1 MNVIT
6 NNKWIGQRTIRPDGA
21 DKVTGR
27 AAFAADT
34 TMPGMI
40 WGKVKRSPHP
50 HARIKSIDT
59 SKAEALPGVKAVVTA
74 HDIVDFPVDKSVM
87 LGIQDMRWMCRNVMA
102 REKALFPGRPV
113 GAVAAIS
120 EAIAAK
126 ACELIEVEYEVL
138 PWSIEIDDAIKPD
151 APILHE
157 FNKFEGNPPSRAGE
171 IETDRRLKPDA
182 PILHEFLKFEGK
194 PSNIAGR
201 IEVKKGDIAQGFA
214 EAEVV
219 IERSFTT
226 RPVHQGYIEPHAC
239 LVSVAADN
247 KTTIWSSSQG
257 QFMVRAMTAYLT
269 GIPQSDIRAI
279 PAEIGGGF
287 GGKTIVYLEPLA
299 TLLAKKSGRP
309 VKMVMTREEVMRA
322 TGPTSGSKSTVKIG
336 AKKDGTIVAAQ
347 GTFYLQAGALPGS
360 PIRGAVGCSF
370 LPYDIPHVL
379 SVGHT
384 VLSNR
389 SKVAAYRAPGAPI
402 GAHAVECVLD
412 ELAEELKMD
421 PLVLR
426 LKNAARQGTKAAFGP
441 GFPRIGYVETLEAAK
456 AHPHYQAPLGKFQ
469 GRGVASGFWF
479 NAGGES
485 SAQVDITE
493 DGNVVVTTGHP
504 DIGGSRAAIAN
515 ICAELLGIDYRR
527 VSVLIGDTATIG
539 FSNLTG
545 GSGVL
550 FASAM
555 VVTQSADKVI
565 ATLRERAA
573 KIWEID
579 PEAVKWENGAA
590 HPASPNAGQ
599 FEPLTLAELAE
610 KAPQRGGPI
619 GAGVQLNTE
628 GAEGGFGTHICDV
641 EVDVELGIARVIRYT
656 AVQDVGRA
664 VHPGYVEGQMQGG
677 VAQGIGW
684 ALNEEYI
691 YNRDGKV
698 DNPGF
703 LDYRMPVCSDL
714 PMLDTVMVEVPNPK
728 HPQGVKGVG
737 EVPLVPVMA
746 AVPNAAHN
754 ALGKRFYSLPMS
766 PPKVLEVIDAPET
779 RQAAEGI
786 LFTHASWP
794 GIAV

>member
-1 MNVIT
+1 MNIVT
-6 NNKWIGQRTIRPDGA
+6 NNKWIGQRTIRPDGV

-40 WGKVKRSPHP
+40 WGKILRSPHP

-74 HDIVDFPVDKSVM
+74 RDVVDFPVDKSVM

-102 REKALFPGRPV
+102 REKVLFPGHPV
-113 GAVAAIS
+113 AAVAATS

-126 ACELIEVEYEVL
+126 ACELIEVDYEVL
-138 PWSIEIDDAIKPD
+138 PFAIEIDDALKPD

-157 FNKFEGNPPSRAGE
+157 FN
-171 IETDRRLKPDA
+171 
-182 PILHEFLKFEGK
+182 KFEGK

-201 IEVKKGDIAQGFA
+201 IEVKKGDVAQGFK
-214 EAEVV
+214 EADVI

-239 LVSVAADN
+239 LISVAADN

-257 QFMVRAMTAYLT
+257 QFMVRAMVAHLT

-299 TLLAKKSGRP
+299 TLLSKKSGRP

-370 LPYDIPHVL
+370 SPYDIPNVL
-379 SVGHT
+379 SVGFD

-402 GAHAVECVLD
+402 GAYAVECVLD
-412 ELAEELKMD
+412 ELAEALKMD
-421 PLVLR
+421 PLELR
-426 LKNAARQGTKAAFGP
+426 LKNAAKQGTKAAHGP
-441 GFPRIGYVETLEAAK
+441 VFPRIGYIETLEAAK
-456 AHPHYQAPLGKFQ
+456 ASPHYAAPLERHPASYRAGAS
-469 GRGVASGFWF
+469 RPASGSTPAV
-479 NAGGES
+479 NPR
-485 SAQVDITE
+485 AQVNITE

-527 VSVLIGDTATIG
+527 VSVLIGDTADRRLLEPHRRQPRAVCLRHGRHAIDG
-539 FSNLTG
+539 KDHHHLARARRKDLGDRSR
-545 GSGVL
+545 SGEMGKRRG
-550 FASAM
+550 ASGKPQRRR
-555 VVTQSADKVI
+555 VS
-565 ATLRERAA
+565 
-573 KIWEID
+573 
-579 PEAVKWENGAA
+579 AA
-590 HPASPNAGQ
+590 HPRRTCRKGTADGRPDRRRRAAQHRGRRGRFWHPHLRRRGRYRARHRARDQIHRRAGRRPRHSSRLCRGPDAGRRRAGHRLGAERGIHLQQAGQ
-599 FEPLTLAELAE
+599 
-610 KAPQRGGPI
+610 
-619 GAGVQLNTE
+619 
-628 GAEGGFGTHICDV
+628 
-641 EVDVELGIARVIRYT
+641 
-656 AVQDVGRA
+656 GR
-664 VHPGYVEGQMQGG
+664 
-677 VAQGIGW
+677 
-684 ALNEEYI
+684 
-691 YNRDGKV
+691 
-698 DNPGF
+698 
-703 LDYRMPVCSDL
+703 
-714 PMLDTVMVEVPNPK
+714 
-728 HPQGVKGVG
+728 
-737 EVPLVPVMA
+737 
-746 AVPNAAHN
+746 
-754 ALGKRFYSLPMS
+754 
-766 PPKVLEVIDAPET
+766 
-779 RQAAEGI
+779 
-786 LFTHASWP
+786 
-794 GIAV
+794 